1 MLALQKGCENL
12 GSEKETV
19 PEGQTRIELCG
30 RLRVELSGDRIEGR
44 LPGRQGRLMLAYLV
58 LKRERAVGRDEL
70 LDLLWP
76 AAAPAD
82 PDAALTAVLSK
93 LRRALGEGVLQ
104 GRRELELKLPPGAWV
119 DVETARESVARA
131 EQALERSDWRAAAA
145 DGREASEIAAETFL
159 AGHDAPWVDEV
170 RRELEELRL
179 RALELV
185 VAAGL
190 ELGPSNAAAAERAAR
205 TLIAAAPLRESAH
218 AMLIDALAAR
228 GNVAEALGVYEELRV
243 RLRDELGTAP
253 GAALTERHRRLL
265 AGGEKPG
272 ASASATPRERDR
284 GGEERKLVTVIAAV
298 PSGTGEVESADP
310 ERLHAWLGEIHEVM
324 AAQVSEAG
332 GRIEA
337 RLGDEVLA
345 AFGVP
350 VGQEDQVGRA
360 LNSALAIRRRLSERA
375 EQPIPL
381 RIGVDTGEVVVT
393 RGSQLAGV
401 AVAAARRLADAA
413 EPGEIMV
420 GERTSAAA
428 RSGFELGLPAP
439 IGAGADGRPLLRAR
453 PGAQSRASFIGRD
466 RELELLEASYAR
478 VRELR
483 RPGLVTV
490 VGDPGVGKSRLVGEL
505 GDRLAGAT
513 PEPLRRV
520 GRCLPYGRGTT
531 YRPLADVLR
540 EELALLETD
549 EPETIRRR
557 LGEREILGLTL
568 GLEAPGDLHPLEAR
582 ERLHAA
588 WVELLA
594 ERTAR
599 RPALILIEDLHWAQ
613 EPLLDLLERLL
624 EDVPGP
630 LLIVGTTRPELLE
643 ARPAWGRRRESA
655 TAWLEPLPAEEAG
668 WMLDELG
675 PAGMPDEL
683 RRAVL
688 DGAEGNPFFLE
699 ELFASMVDRG
709 LLDPGAPT
717 PAPAAGAV
725 PDSVQAVLA
734 ARIDLLP
741 PTAKAALQ
749 AAAVIGRVFWR
760 GSVLALLEGDPA
772 ELSLL
777 ESRDFVRR
785 RPASSLAGEREFAFK
800 HALTREVAYAGLPR
814 ARRSR
819 LHAAF
824 AGWLERAA
832 GGRDEHAALLAHH
845 YAESVRPEDVDLAWA
860 GEAQELERLRERA
873 VAWLSRAAELAVAR
887 YEIDE
892 GLALLERALE
902 LESSGEERAKLWHE
916 IGRASALKYDGERF
930 WIAMQEAIA
939 LGADSARLAGL
950 YGELAFETSMRAG
963 MWRRRP
969 DRDLV
974 DGWIERALE
983 LAEPDSPARAKALLA
998 RCSWNPEGAGDAPDE
1013 AGEIA
1018 ERLADPELRSYAFD
1032 AQGIAAFVAGDYER
1046 ARERQRRR
1054 FELLDRIT
1062 DPEHLADI
1070 YYAPITGYAL
1080 FGEFDGARELA
1091 RKHEQISVPLT
1102 AHHRIH
1108 GVAVLLEVEELAG
1121 GWAAVRGLQG
1131 LAEARVAANA
1141 DTPCV
1146 RNARSLLV
1154 CALAQAYGGDDEEA
1168 RRLERAAEA
1177 MEMEGFGHVLD
1188 TPRMRLALV
1197 RGDLDRAERLLAVPP
1212 PDRGWHR
1219 GWLLLMTQAVRLDAL
1234 AALGRGGELESWPG
1248 IEPGTYL
1255 EPFYLRALGVVREDV
1270 DLIER
1275 AVDRFERL
1283 GLAWHA
1289 EQTRALR

>member
-1 MLALQKGCENL
+1 MSRRPASRWCEP
-12 GSEKETV
+12 S
-19 PEGQTRIELCG
+19 G
-30 RLRVELSGDRIEGR
+30 RSTARTGD
-44 LPGRQGRLMLAYLV
+44 
-58 LKRERAVGRDEL
+58 
-70 LDLLWP
+70 
-76 AAAPAD
+76 AAAT
-82 PDAALTAVLSK
+82 DARK
-93 LRRALGEGVLQ
+93 
-104 GRRELELKLPPGAWV
+104 
-119 DVETARESVARA
+119 
-131 EQALERSDWRAAAA
+131 
-145 DGREASEIAAETFL
+145 ASEIAAETFL
-159 AGHDAPWVDEV
+159 AGHDGPWVAEA

-185 VAAGL
+185 AAAGL
-190 ELGPSNAAAAERAAR
+190 ELGAPGAAAAERAAR
-205 TLIAAAPLRESAH
+205 TLVVMAPLRESAH
-218 AMLIDALAAR
+218 GLLIDALAVR
-228 GNVAEALGVYEELRV
+228 GNVAEALGVYEQLRV

-253 GAALTERHRRLL
+253 GAALTQRHQRLL
-265 AGGEKPG
+265 AGGEGSDARAPTAPG
-272 ASASATPRERDR
+272 EPSR
-284 GGEERKLVTVIAAV
+284 GGQERKLVTVIAAV
-298 PSGTGEVESADP
+298 PSGVAEVESADP
-310 ERLHAWLGEIHEVM
+310 ERLHARLGEIHEVM
-324 AAQVSEAG
+324 AEQMLESG
-332 GRIEA
+332 GRIEM

-350 VGQEDQVGRA
+350 VGQEDQVARA
-360 LNSALAIRRRLSERA
+360 LHSALAIRRRLSERSGH
-375 EQPIPL
+375 PL
-381 RIGVDTGEVVVT
+381 RIGVDTGEVVVA
-393 RGSQLAGV
+393 GSSQLAGG
-401 AVAAARRLADAA
+401 AAAAARRLADAA

-439 IGAGADGRPLLRAR
+439 IGAGAAGRPLLRAR
-453 PGAQSRASFIGRD
+453 AAASLRAQSRASFIGRD

-478 VRELR
+478 VRDLR

-490 VGDPGVGKSRLVGEL
+490 VGEPGVGKSRLVGEL
-505 GDRLAGAT
+505 SDRLAGAT

-520 GRCLPYGRGTT
+520 GRCLAYGRGTT

-557 LGEREILGLTL
+557 LGERQILGLTL

-588 WVELLA
+588 WVELLS

-624 EDVPGP
+624 EDVSGP

-655 TAWLEPLPAEEAG
+655 TAWLEPLTAEEAG

-675 PAGMPDEL
+675 PAELPDEL

-688 DGAEGNPFFLE
+688 DRAEGNPFFLE
-699 ELFASMVDRG
+699 ELLASMVDHG
-709 LLDPGAPT
+709 LVDSGAPT
-717 PAPAAGAV
+717 PAPEAGGV
-725 PDSVQAVLA
+725 PDSVQAVVA

-741 PTAKAALQ
+741 PTGKAALQ

-824 AGWLERAA
+824 AGWLDAA
-832 GGRDEHAALLAHH
+832 GGGRDVHAALLAHH

-860 GEAQELERLRERA
+860 EEPRELERLRERA
-873 VAWLSRAAELAVAR
+873 VAWLGRAAELAVAR

-902 LESSGEERAKLWHE
+902 LESSDEERAKLWHQ

-930 WIAMQEAIA
+930 WTAMQEAIA
-939 LGADSARLAGL
+939 LCADAATLAGI
-950 YGELAFETSMRAG
+950 YGELAFETAMRAG
-963 MWRRRP
+963 MWRQRP

-998 RCSWNPEGAGDAPDE
+998 RCNWNPEGAGGAPDE
-1013 AGEIA
+1013 AGQIA

-1046 ARERQRRR
+1046 GRERERRR
-1054 FELLDRIT
+1054 FDLLDRIT

-1070 YYAPITGYAL
+1070 YYAPITGYVL

-1091 RKHEQISVPLT
+1091 RKHEEISVPLT

-1121 GWAAVRGLQG
+1121 RWAAVRGLQD

-1154 CALAQAYGGDDEEA
+1154 CALAQAYDGDDAEA

-1177 MEMEGFGHVLD
+1177 MEMEGFGHILD
-1188 TPRMRLALV
+1188 TPGIRLALL
-1197 RGDLDRAERLLAVPP
+1197 RGDLDRTERLLAAPL

-1219 GWLLLMTQAVRLDAL
+1219 GWLLLTTHAVRFDGL
-1234 AALGRGGELESWPG
+1234 AALGRRRELESWPG
-1248 IEPGTYL
+1248 IVPGTYL
-1255 EPFYLRALGVVREDV
+1255 EPFHLRALGVVREDER
-1270 DLIER
+1270 LIER
-1275 AVDRFERL
+1275 AADGFERL

-1289 EQTRALR
+1289 EQTRAPSRGDRLG